1 MHWWPGSVSFLRF
14 SCSRSSGIWM
24 LEKIWSK
31 WDGDISFQGIQST
44 QLEFYSD
51 IMLFHL
57 QDYVLFIPESVY
69 SPMVV
74 MRDPTSRVSEF
85 AKECS
90 KDNFYIKPTIKG
102 FCRDGTFSLTTAFN
116 NGTLACGCDKQGAA
130 DQNCEELGGQCRCRS
145 PYITGRTCNRCRMG
159 YFGFPNCQGILQNF
173 MFDIF

>member
-1 MHWWPGSVSFLRF
+1 
-14 SCSRSSGIWM
+14 
-24 LEKIWSK
+24 
-31 WDGDISFQGIQST
+31 
-44 QLEFYSD
+44 
-51 IMLFHL
+51 
-57 QDYVLFIPESVY
+57 
-69 SPMVV
+69 

-90 KDNFYIKPTIKG
+90 KDDFYIKPTIKG

-159 YFGFPNCQGILQNF
+159 YFGFPNCQGILIIFAARQNDTLVLLIRNQF
-173 MFDIF
+173 FSDVCLLVCFQQVLHCPCDHR